1 VATKRRT
8 NKTKKPKLSKAK
20 KPKISRSTKFWA
32 DIGALMK
39 QNLEY
44 ELHRM
49 IPRVW
54 NRVMKEFRAQ
64 EKALGLNLK
73 MTPKK

>member
-1 VATKRRT
+1 VAAKRRIA
-8 NKTKKPKLSKAK
+8 KAK
-20 KPKISRSTKFWA
+20 KPKITRSARFWA

-44 ELHRM
+44 ELNRI

-54 NRVMKEFRAQ
+54 NRVVREFRAQ
-64 EKALGLNLK
+64 EKAVGLKLK
-73 MTPKK
+73 KAYRK

>member
-1 VATKRRT
+1 MATKRRIT
-8 NKTKKPKLSKAK
+8 KAK
-20 KPKISRSTKFWA
+20 TPKISRSAKFWA
-32 DIGALMK
+32 DMGALMK

-44 ELHRM
+44 ELNRM

-54 NRVMKEFRAQ
+54 NRVVKEFRAQ

-73 MTPKK
+73 KASRK

>member
-1 VATKRRT
+1 MATKRRIA
-8 NKTKKPKLSKAK
+8 KAK
-20 KPKISRSTKFWA
+20 KPKMSRNAKFWA

-44 ELHRM
+44 ELNRI

-54 NRVMKEFRAQ
+54 NRVVREFRAQ
-64 EKALGLNLK
+64 EKALGLKLK
-73 MTPKK
+73 KVYRK